1 MWSELCVIWVVC
13 DLSYCTSV
21 MKEDQIQW
29 HFLVPFVMIRMFSM
43 MKMDMFCDEKTF
55 QWQTRGAIWNDPHGR
70 ASEGH
75 VADATSSAS
84 VADATSS
91 TTWQM
96 PRHLPEWSTPRHL
109 PPSTRHV
116 TCHVICQRVTPS
128 HVSRRHGP
136 RHVAFPLVTNL
147 AMSCDVYTF
156 VTEDHLFHDKGR
168 FVIEKF
174 TSMMNLPISSRWDKC
189 DGICMTNEFLSLIR
203 HKTFSVTFWWPTM
216 TKMNRHLCE
225 IPY

>member
-1 MWSELCVIWVVC
+1 
-13 DLSYCTSV
+13 
-21 MKEDQIQW
+21 
-29 HFLVPFVMIRMFSM
+29 MIRMFSM

-84 VADATSS
+84 VADAMSS
-91 TTWQM
+91 TTWQK
-96 PRHLPEWSTPRHL
+96 PRHLPEWPTPRHL
-109 PPSTRHV
+109 PPGTRHV

-128 HVSRRHGP
+128 HVSRQHGP
-136 RHVAFPLVTNL
+136 RHVAFPLMTNL

-156 VTEDHLFHDKGR
+156 VTEDRLFHDKGR

-174 TSMMNLPISSRWDKC
+174 TSMTNLSISSRWDKC
-189 DGICMTNEFLSLIR
+189 DGICMTNEFSSLIR
-203 HKTFSVTFWWPTM
+203 HKTSSVTFWWPTM
-216 TKMNRHLCE
+216 TKMNLLLCE
-225 IPY
+225 ITY